1 MFNDFEKFVVKIYQN
16 FIILRKNNQNSENAY
31 FFKIYIIRFLMA
43 FNNKQNILININ
55 FINECYCIVD
65 QLR

>member
-31 FFKIYIIRFLMA
+31 FFKIYIIRFLMT

-55 FINECYCIVD
+55 FINECYFIVD

>member
-31 FFKIYIIRFLMA
+31 FLK
-43 FNNKQNILININ
+43 
-55 FINECYCIVD
+55 FI
-65 QLR
+65 